1 MIINRKIQLD
11 FTIKNRESQNEIWK
25 ILRKLNYSVFQA
37 SNEIVNSQ
45 FFNEVYLFRQHVSD
59 YKFIDEEMKSL
70 KKQFAQK
77 TTSLEEKKEILYV
90 LTRDKIVKERINEAR
105 YEHFK
110 KEFDIGIQHSSYDVI
125 KQLYPEIPPKIR
137 AALNYR
143 IFTDFKRDLL
153 AVKNGLITL
162 RTYRK
167 NIPIPFTVDA
177 LKISI
182 DERNR
187 FVLKWLLGINFY
199 LHFGKDDSKNQE
211 IVLKILSG
219 EYKAGISSIQIKDD
233 KVFLLLSVNIP
244 NKSPKGF
251 NPDIAVGVDLGI
263 TIPAYCALSVGKGRV
278 ALGHSNDFLRV
289 RLQMQARRKR
299 LNKSMTL
306 TQGGKGKNKKLKVL
320 DKIKECERNFV
331 NTYNHNISKK
341 VIEFAEKNGAG
352 IIKLEFLTGIG
363 QVDRNKP
370 KLRNWSF
377 YELQTMIKYK
387 AERAG
392 IKILFVDA
400 YHTSTQCGNCGN
412 HEPKQRIDQTTFV
425 CKNPNC
431 GNFSKKVSADYNAA
445 LNIAKSKKM
454 VSSRLET
461 QSFQEQ
467 NINN

>member
-1 MIINRKIQLD
+1 MASFL
-11 FTIKNRESQNEIWK
+11 
-25 ILRKLNYSVFQA
+25 QA
-37 SNEIVNSQ
+37 SNKRKKGTRPSLI
-45 FFNEVYLFRQHVSD
+45 FFNELYLIRQCVTD
-59 YKFIDEEMKSL
+59 YKFVDDGIKQL
-70 KKQFAQK
+70 KKQLAPK
-77 TTSLEEKKEILYV
+77 NISAEDREEFTEIL
-90 LTRDKIVKERINEAR
+90 TKAKEVKLHLDEKR
-105 YEHFK
+105 YQLFK
-110 KEFDIGIQHSSYDVI
+110 EEFKIGIQHSSYDVI
-125 KQLYPEIPPKIR
+125 KQNYPIITARIR

-143 IFTDFKRDLL
+143 IFKDFKNDIL
-153 AVKNGLITL
+153 AVKNGLKTL

-167 NIPIPFTVDA
+167 NLPIPFTVDA

-182 DERNR
+182 DERGR
-187 FVLKWLLGINFY
+187 FVLNWLYGIRFY

-244 NKSPKGF
+244 NKSPKGL

-263 TIPAYCALSVGKGRV
+263 TIPAYCALSAGKGRV
-278 ALGHSNDFLRV
+278 ALGNSNDFFRV
-289 RLQMQARRKR
+289 RLQIQALRKR
-299 LNKSMTL
+299 LKKSMTL
-306 TQGGKGKNKKLKVL
+306 TQGGKGKNKKLKIL

-331 NTYNHNISKK
+331 QTYNHNISKK
-341 VIEFAEKNGAG
+341 VVEFAEKNGAG
-352 IIKLEFLTGIG
+352 TIKLEFLTGIG

-387 AERAG
+387 SERAG
-392 IKILFVDA
+392 IKILYVDA

-445 LNIAKSKKM
+445 LNIAKSKKI

>member
-125 KQLYPEIPPKIR
+125 KQLYPDIPPRIR

-153 AVKNGLITL
+153 AVKNGLKTL

-177 LKISI
+177 LKISV

-187 FVLKWLLGINFY
+187 FVLKWLFGINFF

-244 NKSPKGF
+244 NKSPKGKTLKQVHDT
-251 NPDIAVGVDLGI
+251 N
-263 TIPAYCALSVGKGRV
+263 
-278 ALGHSNDFLRV
+278 
-289 RLQMQARRKR
+289 ARRKR
-299 LNKSMTL
+299 EEQKVKNFGQNKGM
-306 TQGGKGKNKKLKVL
+306 
-320 DKIKECERNFV
+320 
-331 NTYNHNISKK
+331 
-341 VIEFAEKNGAG
+341 
-352 IIKLEFLTGIG
+352 
-363 QVDRNKP
+363 
-370 KLRNWSF
+370 
-377 YELQTMIKYK
+377 
-387 AERAG
+387 
-392 IKILFVDA
+392 
-400 YHTSTQCGNCGN
+400 
-412 HEPKQRIDQTTFV
+412 
-425 CKNPNC
+425 
-431 GNFSKKVSADYNAA
+431 
-445 LNIAKSKKM
+445 
-454 VSSRLET
+454 
-461 QSFQEQ
+461 
-467 NINN
+467 